1 MLEMGM
7 DMEADLG
14 IDSIKRVEILGAMQE
29 RFPELPKA
37 DAAML
42 AEMRTLGQITEYMS
56 SADAAGSLPERK
68 SSALNKYGNN

>member
-1 MLEMGM
+1 MLEMEM

-37 DAAML
+37 DAAVL
-42 AEMRTLGQITEYMS
+42 AEMRTLAQIIDLMASAAPEAS
-56 SADAAGSLPERK
+56 STVADKCR
-68 SSALNKYGNN
+68 Y